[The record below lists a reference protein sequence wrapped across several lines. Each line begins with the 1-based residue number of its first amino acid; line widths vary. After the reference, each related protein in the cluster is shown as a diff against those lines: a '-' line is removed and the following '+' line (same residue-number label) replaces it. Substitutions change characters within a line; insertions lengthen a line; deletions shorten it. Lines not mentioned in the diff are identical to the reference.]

1 MRRKSR
7 AGQRGQ
13 TQKATL
19 PMSDAASSDEIAAE
33 CLGVKV
39 PHSRY
44 LHETRIARINAAEY
58 EGQEIAG
65 ALHVVQPGDVV
76 LEIGA
81 GIGLV
86 GAVVAANCKP
96 ASVHAF
102 EANPEIIDT
111 IRALYRLN
119 RLEPVIAVE
128 NRVLISAPDRP
139 ETVPFHLANSYLGS
153 SLIDAGRARKTV
165 EVPTAGFAEVCA
177 RLRPTVLVMDI
188 EGGELDLLRHA
199 DLSGFRAVVLEF
211 HPKAYGVPGMKECK
225 AILRGAGFGRVKE
238 KSTRTVWTCAR
249 GIAEDDED

>member
-1 MRRKSR
+1 
-7 AGQRGQ
+7 
-13 TQKATL
+13 
-19 PMSDAASSDEIAAE
+19 MSDTTAAEDIAAE

-39 PHSRY
+39 PPSRY
-44 LHETRIARINAAEY
+44 LHEGRIARINAAEY

-65 ALHVVQPGDVV
+65 ALHVVTPEDVV

-86 GAVVAANCKP
+86 GAVVATNCKP
-96 ASVHAF
+96 RAVHAF
-102 EANPEIIDT
+102 EANPELIDS

-119 RLEPVIAVE
+119 GIEDRINVR
-128 NRVLISAPDRP
+128 NCVLISAPERP

-165 EVPTAGFAEVCA
+165 EVPTADFAAICA
-177 RLRPTVLVMDI
+177 DLSPTVLVMDI

-211 HPKAYGVPGMKECK
+211 HPKAYGVAGMRSCK
-225 AILRGAGFGRVKE
+225 SILRDAGFGRVAE
-238 KSTRTVWTCAR
+238 KSSRTVWTCLR
-249 GIAEDDED
+249 GVSDDAED